1 MIVTFLLFEV
11 FTVGSNMLLTSK
23 EIEDNS
29 GNILSILGQKVWA
42 GNGGKLIVVA
52 VLLSTVATLETQ
64 LIQVTRTLFSM
75 GRDGTLAKKFGTT
88 HAKWKT
94 PIVATTTITV
104 VSIGLFIG
112 SQFIGSIGKIMAD
125 AIAAIGLQIC
135 IYYSLAGYSVL
146 VLFRKEIFKSPK
158 NFIFMGLWPL
168 IGAVF
173 MTVMFFKVIPE
184 LDGVTKVVGLGAIAL
199 GFIPMLWY
207 WSRGHVYFKMPTKAE
222 RIAVMHEIEA
232 NL

>member
-1 MIVTFLLFEV
+1 
-11 FTVGSNMLLTSK
+11 
-23 EIEDNS
+23 
-29 GNILSILGQKVWA
+29 
-42 GNGGKLIVVA
+42 
-52 VLLSTVATLETQ
+52 
-64 LIQVTRTLFSM
+64 
-75 GRDGTLAKKFGTT
+75 
-88 HAKWKT
+88 
-94 PIVATTTITV
+94 
-104 VSIGLFIG
+104 
-112 SQFIGSIGKIMAD
+112 
-125 AIAAIGLQIC
+125 
-135 IYYSLAGYSVL
+135 
-146 VLFRKEIFKSPK
+146 
-158 NFIFMGLWPL
+158 MGLWPL